1 MFHFKLSESDNRNVM
16 AGPKYALLVVAACF
30 VAAADLHALTTC
42 GPVTVNA
49 PSASGLGLQQTIE
62 TETCNQVNSKFQTGN
77 LSSVMASMAKA
88 YAVTS
93 KGAVA
98 DYATNMQVFS
108 LGAGATVGVNNITP
122 TTDLTALK
130 NRFSGSTVPDVG
142 TGVGASATLGV
153 SFRHMN
159 FKKRGWFDPKNI
171 NVYASFMMLPTLTY
185 EIYSIKSTSASAY
198 LQYKVLPMRKT
209 PLALVTW
216 GGLDIGLG
224 YTYATSTI
232 SASSASKI
240 TTIEFD
246 TNGQHVTYQP
256 AGTLAL
262 TYAAHV
268 MPLEVSTN
276 FSLLYFLSFVVGAAA
291 DFHLL
296 TSATIAANI
305 SGPVTVGTTTSPN
318 DYANFSLSETGK
330 VGAVGFRAFFGPQFN
345 VWKTRIFTLAHIT
358 NDTSY
363 AVTLGARFTW

>member
-1 MFHFKLSESDNRNVM
+1 MFHFTLSKSDIDKVM
-16 AGPKYALLVVAACF
+16 AGLKYALFVVAVCF
-30 VAAADLHALTTC
+30 ATVADLRALTTC

-49 PSASGLGLQQTIE
+49 PSAGVVLQQTIE
-62 TETCNQVNSKFQTGN
+62 TETCNQINSKFQTGN

-98 DYATNMQVFS
+98 DYGTNMQVFS
-108 LGAGATVGVNNITP
+108 LGVGATVGVNNIVP

-153 SFRHMN
+153 SFRHIN

-171 NVYASFMMLPTLTY
+171 NVYASFMTLPTLTY
-185 EIYSIKSTSASAY
+185 DIYSIKSTSASAY
-198 LQYKVLPMRKT
+198 LQYKILPMRKT

-240 TTIEFD
+240 TSIDFT
-246 TNGQHVTYQP
+246 TNGATVNYQP
-256 AGTLAL
+256 AGTLSLAY
-262 TYAAHV
+262 TSHV

-276 FSLLYFLSFVVGAAA
+276 FSLLYFLSFVVGGAA

-296 TSATIAANI
+296 SSATIAASI
-305 SGPVTVGTTTSPN
+305 TGPVTVNGVTSAN
-318 DYANFSLSETGK
+318 DYASFALSETGK
-330 VGAVGFRAFFGPQFN
+330 AATVGFRAFFGPQFN
-345 VWKTRIFTLAHIT
+345 IWKIRIFTLAHIT

-363 AVTLGARFTW
+363 AMTVGARFSW